1 MKGEIKNKKI
11 EKRRPTT
18 VELGRE
24 EVQGVRV
31 TTLMRVFSVLATTP
45 FSQGISKEKEKIYSF
60 I

>member
-1 MKGEIKNKKI
+1 VKGEIKNKKI

-18 VELGRE
+18 VGLGRE